1 MLSSQSDVLTCSS
14 GAYEAA
20 NTISL
25 FLSKPV
31 INAASP
37 AAPAQYSQYAI
48 ACCTAGVVMLTAH
61 SREGE
66 PAVRDAT
73 VEVVRVSRDGCV
85 FSLFWS

>member
-1 MLSSQSDVLTCSS
+1 MLNSQSSVLTCNS

-37 AAPAQYSQYAI
+37 AAPDQYSQYIIASCTTGVAI
-48 ACCTAGVVMLTAH
+48 LTAH

-66 PAVRDAT
+66 PSVGDAAI
-73 VEVVRVSRDGCV
+73 EVVGVSRDGCV
-85 FSLFWS
+85 FSLF